1 MHSCSLRQ
9 CSVTLSF
16 PHALSLPLS
25 MFSTW
30 NNHEL
35 FPESYSRPA
44 LLQMSLSASP
54 RRAPSGAAGGG
65 TKLTAQGV
73 PSSELGPARTQAI
86 PVRACTHAV
95 AARGRPER
103 GKQREK
109 VGEGRRGVGVQL
121 VLLSHSLTH
130 LSPPSLYPVLTNGLP
145 LSKRACP
152 LRCVRCRL
160 KIFRCVNGWHDPGV
174 VGLG

>member
-1 MHSCSLRQ
+1 MFTKTVFRHSVLPLC
-9 CSVTLSF
+9 TL
-16 PHALSLPLS
+16 LPLS

-73 PSSELGPARTQAI
+73 PSSELGPARTQAS
-86 PVRACTHAV
+86 PVCACTHAV

-109 VGEGRRGVGVQL
+109 VGEGRRGGGVQL
-121 VLLSHSLTH
+121 VLLSTLLLTC
-130 LSPPSLYPVLTNGLP
+130 PPSLYPVLTNGLP

-160 KIFRCVNGWHDPGV
+160 KIFRCVNGRHDPGV